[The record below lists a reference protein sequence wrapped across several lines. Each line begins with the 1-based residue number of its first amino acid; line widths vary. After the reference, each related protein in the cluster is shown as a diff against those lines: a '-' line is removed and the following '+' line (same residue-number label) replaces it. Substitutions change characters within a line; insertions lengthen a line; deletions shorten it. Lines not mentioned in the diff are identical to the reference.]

1 MNAVGVGTPAA
12 LFLLVLLPVVVVL
25 ARRRVAP
32 RGALALRLLV
42 VTLVIT
48 ALASPYLSTRG
59 GDLTVVFAVDL
70 SDSVPAEQRQAAQE
84 FVRSAARHRRPGD
97 RVGLVTFGASAITEE
112 LPNPQPRLAFAT
124 QPVATATD
132 LGQAIRVALAALPE
146 DGARRIV
153 LLTDGNDNRGGLADA
168 LALARSDGVE
178 VSAVP
183 LAAGGAAEV
192 LVDDVEAPQ
201 EVVAGEQFAVKVAV
215 VATTAASVRL
225 TITAGN
231 TIVDRRT
238 IEVPPG
244 RTIVTVP
251 QVARREGLLSYE
263 GSITADPDGTDA
275 NNRAEATVMVRGKPV
290 VWYVARQPGVLAR
303 LLTAQGVRVRNL
315 PPEALPVTAAGLRET
330 AAVILDDV
338 PAIRLSPAQT
348 AALRDYV
355 GRLGGGLI
363 AVGGPNSYGVGGYA
377 GTPLEEVLPV
387 SMDVR
392 HRLAIPSMAIILII
406 DTSGSMGAFG
416 TQIAKVEL
424 AKETAQS
431 VIDLLGER
439 DLLGVISFD
448 QEARW
453 LAVPTEARNRDRVM
467 EQVSRMQAGGGTNMY
482 PAIRLAFD
490 YLRRS
495 PAKVRHAIVLSDGQT
510 DPGDFQTLLRR
521 MTADK
526 ITTSAVAIGADADLE
541 LMQHVARW
549 GGGRSY
555 ATRDL
560 YTIPQ
565 ILTAEALIASRA
577 YLVEERFT
585 PQTVRAGLVDDF
597 ALPALR
603 GYVATAPKPAS
614 AVHLVSTQDDPVLA
628 TWQFGIGR
636 AVAFTSDATA
646 RWAAEWM
653 TWTDA
658 GRFWSRLVRWASR
671 GETDDLQVAVDHQ
684 GDAATVIADA
694 VTADGT
700 PLDGLD
706 VQAGISGPVSTQI
719 PLVQTAPGRYE
730 ARMQLTAPGA
740 YALAVTA
747 RDTAGRVRV
756 RTAGF
761 VVPYSPELRDLTVN
775 RALLA
780 HITETTGGRL
790 LDDPAAAVAPLRTT
804 RSAANSWP
812 LFAGTALGLFV
823 VEISARRMPA
833 IAHQL
838 GVLLGAI
845 RSRAGKPP
853 TTQEI
858 EEERQ
863 YAEADRWK
871 FVEPDAAASESME
884 QAARLYIARLKAA
897 QKEDRRERG
906 NPHVGGA
913 DSGRSEGTPTPAP
926 PARGGARER
935 DA

>member
-1 MNAVGVGTPAA
+1 MSPARFGTPVA
-12 LFLLVLLPVVVVL
+12 LLLLVLLPVVASL
-25 ARRRVAP
+25 ARRRVTP
-32 RGALALRLLV
+32 RGALALRLVIFTLV
-42 VTLVIT
+42 VT
-48 ALASPYLSTRG
+48 ALAAPSLSARG
-59 GDLTVVFAVDL
+59 GDLSVVFAVDQ
-70 SDSVPAEQRQAAQE
+70 SDSISAEQTQAAQE
-84 FVRSAARHRRPGD
+84 FVRSAAAQRRPGD

-124 QPVATATD
+124 HPVATGTD
-132 LGQAIRVALAALPE
+132 LGQAIRAALAALPQE
-146 DGARRIV
+146 GARRIV

-168 LALARSDGVE
+168 LALARNDGVE

-183 LAAGGAAEV
+183 LAAGGSSEV
-192 LVDDVEAPQ
+192 LVDEVVAPQ
-201 EVVAGEQFAVKVAV
+201 EVLAGEQFVVKVAI
-215 VATTAASVRL
+215 VATTAASARL
-225 TITAGN
+225 TVTAGS

-238 IEVPPG
+238 IELHAG
-244 RTIVTVP
+244 RTVVTVP
-251 QVARREGLLSYE
+251 QVARTTGLLSYAA
-263 GSITADPDGTDA
+263 SLTADPDGTAA
-275 NNRAEATVMVRGKPV
+275 NNQAEAVVMVRGTPV

-303 LLTAQGVRVRNL
+303 LLVAQGLRVRSL
-315 PPEALPVTAAGLRET
+315 SPEALPASAAGLRDA

-348 AALRDYV
+348 AAVRDYV

-363 AVGGPNSYGVGGYA
+363 VVGGPHSYGVGGYA

-392 HRLAIPSMAIILII
+392 HRLAIPSMAIILVI

-416 TQIAKVEL
+416 TQIAKVDL

-453 LAVPTEARNRDRVM
+453 LVVPTEARNRDRVI

-482 PAIRLAFD
+482 PAIRLAYD

-495 PAKVRHAIVLSDGQT
+495 PAKVRHVIVLSDGQT
-510 DPGDFQTLLRR
+510 DPGDFQTLLRQ
-521 MTADK
+521 MVADK

-555 ATRDL
+555 ATQDL
-560 YTIPQ
+560 YAIPQ
-565 ILTAEALIASRA
+565 IFTAEALIAARA

-585 PQTVRAGLVDDF
+585 PQAVRAGLVDDLT
-597 ALPALR
+597 LPALR

-614 AVHLVSTQDDPVLA
+614 AVHLASSQDDPVLA
-628 TWQFGIGR
+628 TWQFGLGR

-653 TWTDA
+653 GWKDA

-671 GETDDLQVAVDHQ
+671 RETDDLQVAVDHQ
-684 GDAATVIADA
+684 GDAVTVIADA
-694 VTADGT
+694 VTTEGT
-700 PLDGLD
+700 PLDELD
-706 VQAGISGPVSTQI
+706 VQAGVSGPLSTQI

-730 ARMQLTAPGA
+730 ARLPQTAPGV

-780 HITETTGGRL
+780 HIAEATGGRL
-790 LDDPAAAVAPLRTT
+790 LEDPAAAVVPARTT
-804 RSAANSWP
+804 RSAAESWP
-812 LFAGTALGLFV
+812 VFAGAALGLFV
-823 VEISARRMPA
+823 VEIAVRRIPA
-833 IAHQL
+833 IAQH
-838 GVLLGAI
+838 LGALMGLI
-845 RSRAGKPP
+845 RSQARRPP
-853 TTQEI
+853 TAPEI

-897 QKEDRRERG
+897 RKEDQGERG
-906 NPHVGGA
+906 EDDTRP
-913 DSGRSEGTPTPAP
+913 RT
-926 PARGGARER
+926 R
-935 DA
+935 